1 MIFDFTDPVGTLGLI
16 FSALILFELIKVL
29 DAEDQMKHL
38 GKRYKVYKGII
49 GKVGAGLGVVGS
61 GVQKIFNRIFPT
73 NKQLHNRIVKDMDAR
88 AIKKKEIYQM
98 EEEDPFEGEGGIE
111 G

>member
-16 FSALILFELIKVL
+16 FSALVLFELIKML
-29 DAEDQMKHL
+29 DAKDQMKHL
-38 GKRYKVYKGII
+38 GERYKVYKGII

-61 GVQKIFNRIFPT
+61 SVQRILGVFSR
-73 NKQLHNRIVKDMDAR
+73 
-88 AIKKKEIYQM
+88 KKKTKRKRKKKAKTEIYQM